1 MSLATFSERVLNG
14 EPIKWA
20 DWAELKNITP
30 AQAAKLANRIDPIGW
45 PENKCE
51 LGEIPK
57 DIQILIRRIEQQL
70 SDKKQNFTLKEL
82 HDFLGDEAPVGLIE
96 QVSSKNINITPNK
109 YMPRAGGYK
118 ERDEFAIKLV
128 KDRPELL
135 DKRAGEIKAE
145 LLKASNIFIV
155 GIADWWRD
163 NPIFPKS
170 APGRNPKK
178 IIK

>member
-30 AQAAKLANRIDPIGW
+30 AQAAKLANRIEPIGW

-70 SDKKQNFTLKEL
+70 YDKKQNFTLKEL

-96 QVSSKNINITPNK
+96 QVSSKNININITPNK
-109 YMPRAGGYK
+109 YVPRAGGYK
-118 ERDEFAIKLV
+118 ERDEFVIEQV

-135 DKRAGEIKAE
+135 DMRAGEIKTE
-145 LLKASNIFIV
+145 LQKISNLFTS
-155 GIADWWRD
+155 GYSDWWRD

-170 APGRNPKK
+170 
-178 IIK
+178 

>member
-30 AQAAKLANRIDPIGW
+30 AQAAKLANRIDPIDW
-45 PENKCE
+45 PNNQCK

-109 YMPRAGGYK
+109 YVPRAGGYK
-118 ERDEFAIKLV
+118 ERDEFVIEQV

-135 DKRAGEIKAE
+135 TMRAGEIKKE
-145 LLKASNIFIV
+145 LQKTSKIFI
-155 GIADWWRD
+155 GGYDSWWRN
-163 NPIFPKS
+163 NPVFPKS
-170 APGRNPKK
+170 KPGRNPK
-178 IIK
+178 

>member
-1 MSLATFSERVLNG
+1 MCVMSLATFSERVLNG

-70 SDKKQNFTLKEL
+70 YDKKQNFTLKEL

-96 QVSSKNINITPNK
+96 QVSSKNININITPNK
-109 YMPRAGGYK
+109 YVPRAVGYK
-118 ERDEFAIKLV
+118 ERD
-128 KDRPELL
+128 
-135 DKRAGEIKAE
+135 
-145 LLKASNIFIV
+145 
-155 GIADWWRD
+155 
-163 NPIFPKS
+163 
-170 APGRNPKK
+170 
-178 IIK
+178 